1 MKDWQSVRVLE
12 LAHSS
17 ISWTQTEAITQAALA
32 HEVGAERSFSLLK
45 LEKTYLRSSMSKER
59 LNSLTLNNMHKDVL
73 IDHAEIAK
81 KYLQS
86 PAEPLPLD
94 DHNDPQIDLEMMD
107 DLEVREQDQGP
118 RDMEAYMDMLNE
130 A

>member
-1 MKDWQSVRVLE
+1 
-12 LAHSS
+12 
-17 ISWTQTEAITQAALA
+17 
-32 HEVGAERSFSLLK
+32 
-45 LEKTYLRSSMSKER
+45 MSKER
-59 LNSLTLNNMHKDVL
+59 LNSLTLNNMHEDVL
-73 IDHAEIAK
+73 INHAEIAK

-86 PAEPLPLD
+86 PAEQLPLD
-94 DHNDPQIDLEMMD
+94 DHNDPEIDLEMMD